1 MWNPLV
7 PTQFAVSNDDNA
19 NPSFNIWDL
28 RNPQYPVTTYQN
40 LHSGGILSV
49 SWCLLDPNLVV
60 SSAKDE
66 RTIVTNFKTC
76 EIVLEYATTT
86 AF

>member
-1 MWNPLV
+1 
-7 PTQFAVSNDDNA
+7 
-19 NPSFNIWDL
+19 
-28 RNPQYPVTTYQN
+28 
-40 LHSGGILSV
+40 V

-66 RTIVTNFKTC
+66 RTLVTNFKTG

-86 AF
+86 AFSSVKWS